1 MWSASSLTTIVV
13 SVTETPTPRNI
24 TGFIGSADHTNSA
37 TPSVTHKSTKSA
49 ATSRR
54 EQKYAE
60 KTIGQR

>member
-24 TGFIGSADHTNSA
+24 TGFIGSADQTNSA
-37 TPSVTHKSTKSA
+37 SPSVTHSNARSA

-60 KTIGQR
+60 NTIGHR